1 MKLKSS
7 RTLPRYCSDRIRAI
21 LLIASAS
28 LILLL
33 VLLQSPVLLPPDVDT
48 VTSSRQISDMHPLHV
63 IVTSLPLAIV
73 GFMGIRMLSQI
84 PKKQADRVV
93 EPEIATAYF
102 LFFQALLATSLG
114 AAYYDLLPTPFGLML
129 DRIPGAIA
137 LVSLYCIVLSEY
149 VRPALGTKLLFP
161 LNVYAVFSV
170 TYWYWMTTTA
180 SGTAALSAYMLVQ
193 LLPIL
198 HLPLILLLYEGR
210 GPDRRYYLATFV
222 CYGLAAGAE
231 YLDAGIWDMTEGVIS
246 GHCVKHLLAAC
257 AGGWVYLMLRQ
268 RLSRT

>member
-7 RTLPRYCSDRIRAI
+7 RALSQYRSDRIRTL
-21 LLIASAS
+21 LLIASACILVL
-28 LILLL
+28 LI
-33 VLLQSPVLLPPDVDT
+33 LLQSPVILPPDVDT
-48 VTSSRQISDMHPLHV
+48 DTSSRQISDVHPLHV
-63 IVTSLPLAIV
+63 IVSSLPLAIV
-73 GFMGIRMLSQI
+73 GFMGIRMLSLI

-114 AAYYDLLPTPFGLML
+114 AVYYDLLPTPFGLML

-161 LNVYAVFSV
+161 LNIYAVFSV
-170 TYWYWMTTTA
+170 VYWYWMTTAA
-180 SGTAALSAYMLVQ
+180 SGTADLSAYMLVQ

-198 HLPLILLLYEGR
+198 HLPLILLLYQGR
-210 GPDRRYYLATFV
+210 WPDRPYYLAAFM
-222 CYGLAAGAE
+222 CYGVAIGAE
-231 YLDAGIWDMTEGVIS
+231 SLDAEVWGMTQGIIS
-246 GHCVKHLLAAC
+246 GHCVKHVLAAC

-268 RLSRT
+268 RLRRT